1 MCLCGCALY
10 GYRKVITVK
19 YVVWRLWGERLF
31 CMGARGIESGRQ
43 MMTARP

>member
-1 MCLCGCALY
+1 MCLCGCVC
-10 GYRKVITVK
+10 GMDM
-19 YVVWRLWGERLF
+19 VWRLWGERLF

>member
-1 MCLCGCALY
+1 VRLRMDM
-10 GYRKVITVK
+10 
-19 YVVWRLWGERLF
+19 VWRIDHCGGCGVWGERLF